1 MANKLKSACL
11 NYNNVYDAGDDILGY
26 EMFYIF
32 VVSLGDVIVQ
42 PFCFDFFTASET
54 LLFKRFSKLI
64 FIVPMDSLF

>member
-42 PFCFDFFTASET
+42 PFCFDFLQLRKHYSSSDF
-54 LLFKRFSKLI
+54 LI
-64 FIVPMDSLF
+64 